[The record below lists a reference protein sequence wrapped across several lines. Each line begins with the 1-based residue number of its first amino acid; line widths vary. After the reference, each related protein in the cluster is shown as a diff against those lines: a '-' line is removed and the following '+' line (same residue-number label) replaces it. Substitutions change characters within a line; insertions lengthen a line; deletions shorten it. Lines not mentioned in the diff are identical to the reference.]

1 MFSLTINA
9 INVNL
14 ILSSS
19 WNSANGKTI
28 LAQHWLNIVFSLGIL
43 TMKYWYYGEIGFT
56 IKYLKLNS
64 DIAKIMTL
72 H

>member
-1 MFSLTINA
+1 MFSLTINV

-28 LAQHWLNIVFSLGIL
+28 LAQHCLNIVFSSGIL
-43 TMKYWYYGEIGFT
+43 TMKCWYYGEMGFT
-56 IKYLKLNS
+56 FKYLKSNS
-64 DIAKIMTL
+64 DIAKLMTL